1 MRKFLVFL
9 FLIFFV
15 TCGPTESEIQQRINE
30 AVSEATSTSTSTT
43 TSLISNT
50 DTTIKLSD
58 DLKSE
63 LALRYSKDYIN
74 IYNSNWPSLINFEIL
89 EVGINGYWIYTQIEG
104 VNLFKLFIRYS
115 NGCTFETTSDFKQ
128 LKPNQDCKEKK
139 YTKGGF
145 EQNVYLRNIQLVS
158 NSKNSVTGK
167 NINIQLFSEK
177 GNGYITLPNGRTICC
192 HKFNFQTLENSFL
205 EYFKFYFK
213 EPPSI
218 TTTTT
223 TSSTTSTTTT
233 TSTTIYT
240 DTEAPVWS
248 NDPISFSKVN
258 PTYLDILW
266 GQAND
271 NEGVAEFKIY
281 SNGNLVKIIPAG
293 SINRTTV
300 TGLSPNTSYTF
311 EILAC
316 DFNGNCSTNN
326 PSANKKTS
334 EGNSSTNSDSNNL
347 SNVGPI
353 PEYLVQLSELNGVI
367 ESALCVYPFNGIC
380 NVVINSDGAQDFLP
394 RLYFPQSYPDNCD
407 TMQIKYSTN
416 TGYNLYDT
424 IFAHNSS
431 TLYDLCFSMDKLI
444 EIGYTYDALY
454 GEEFLNSYGYAI
466 CDDWY
471 LEEFTITYKNSTRL
485 TYFRN
490 GSVGYYEYYE
500 LKGVGTHNF
509 NFSNFD
515 FESVRYNNPGD
526 PNWASRESSI
536 VDCEY

>member
-15 TCGPTESEIQQRINE
+15 TCGPTESEIQQRIDA
-30 AVSEATSTSTSTT
+30 AVAEATLTSTSTT
-43 TSLISNT
+43 T
-50 DTTIKLSD
+50 
-58 DLKSE
+58 
-63 LALRYSKDYIN
+63 
-74 IYNSNWPSLINFEIL
+74 
-89 EVGINGYWIYTQIEG
+89 Q
-104 VNLFKLFIRYS
+104 
-115 NGCTFETTSDFKQ
+115 ETTTS
-128 LKPNQDCKEKK
+128 
-139 YTKGGF
+139 
-145 EQNVYLRNIQLVS
+145 S
-158 NSKNSVTGK
+158 
-167 NINIQLFSEK
+167 
-177 GNGYITLPNGRTICC
+177 
-192 HKFNFQTLENSFL
+192 
-205 EYFKFYFK
+205 
-213 EPPSI
+213 

-223 TSSTTSTTTT
+223 TTILEINKPYSDYYDKDSLHFLIYEIDDLISSDSYYIRFRAKWKELNSIRIHFDNTCVAYRQPNFENATNKSYLGIKIVDKNRNCFEANEVVAINAMGTNNKNVTFYNNGTYFNGGYSADYINNPKTYICCHEIDFINLNLIYEQLKETYYSNSTTTTTTTTTITTTTTSTTTT
-233 TSTTIYT
+233 TTTTIYT

-281 SNGNLVKIIPAG
+281 ANGNLVKIIPTA
-293 SINRTTV
+293 STNRTTI

-326 PSANKKTS
+326 PSATKKTS
-334 EGNSSTNSDSNNL
+334 EGNSSSNSDSNNL

-353 PEYLVQLSELNGVI
+353 PGYIVQLSELNGI
-367 ESALCVYPFNGIC
+367 TESALCVYPFNGIC

-431 TLYDLCFSMDKLI
+431 TLYDLCFTMDKLI

-471 LEEFTITYKNSTRL
+471 LEEFTITFKNSTRL

-515 FESVRYNNPGD
+515 FESVKYNNPGD